1 MNHIK
6 LIKSEQ
12 EHEQAMARLMHLMDA
27 DPEPGSAEADELDV
41 LAVLIERYEEEHFP
55 MDLPDPVEAIK
66 FRMDQQ
72 GLKNQDLVPY
82 LGSASKVS
90 EVLNGKR
97 KLSLNMIRRLT
108 EGLGIPAKVLIREPS
123 QQSADDRD
131 IDWQAFPLSEM
142 RKHGYFEGFSGSLQ
156 ELREYAAEWVSR
168 LLSSVPGGFGLQP
181 ALLRTTAH
189 LRSND
194 KETDAH
200 ALWAWQVR
208 VLQKAQEEQLPVTYE
223 RGTVDLDW
231 MRQLAQLSWSNQGPQ
246 LAVEYLNRHGIHL
259 IVEKH
264 LPKTYLDGAVCINAN
279 GNPVIALTLRHD
291 RLDNFWFTLM
301 HELAHVA
308 LHVDG
313 TETWFID
320 DLEAESADGV
330 EREAD
335 ALAQEALVPKEVWS
349 SLAIDDAE
357 DVNELARRLNI
368 YPGIIAGRLRHEH
381 ADHRLFGTAFRDK
394 VKDKLPSLCV

>member
-12 EHEQAMARLMHLMDA
+12 EHEQALARLMHLMDV
-27 DPEPGSAEADELDV
+27 DPGPGTAEADELDV
-41 LAVLIERYEEEHFP
+41 LAVLIERYEEELFP

-66 FRMDQQ
+66 YRMDQE
-72 GLKNQDLVPY
+72 GLKNKDLIPY
-82 LGSASKVS
+82 IGSAPKVS
-90 EVLNGKR
+90 EVLKGKR
-97 KLSLNMIRRLT
+97 QLSLNMIRKLND
-108 EGLGIPAKVLIREPS
+108 GLGIPAKVLIREPA
-123 QQSADDRD
+123 QQMAKDKD
-131 IDWQAFPLSEM
+131 IDWQAFPLSDM
-142 RKHGYFEGFSGSLQ
+142 RKHGYFEGFTGSLQ
-156 ELREYAAEWVSR
+156 ELREYAAEKVGK
-168 LLSSVPGGFGLQP
+168 LLSSVPSGFDLQP

-194 KETDAH
+194 KETDPY

-208 VLQKAQEEQLPVTYE
+208 VLQKAQEEQLPVNYG

-259 IVEKH
+259 IIEKH
-264 LPKTYLDGAVCINAN
+264 LPKTYLDGAVCVNAN
-279 GNPVIALTLRHD
+279 GNPVIALTLRYD

-313 TETWFID
+313 AEIWFID
-320 DLEAESADGV
+320 DLDAESADRV
-330 EREAD
+330 EQEAD
-335 ALAQEALVPKEVWS
+335 ALAQEAFVPEEAWS
-349 SLAIDDAE
+349 PLTVFDA
-357 DVNELARRLNI
+357 DAVNELARRLNI
-368 YPGIIAGRLRHEH
+368 YPGIIAGRLRHEL

-394 VKDKLPSLCV
+394 VRDKLPGLCA